1 MKIRTFALLMIAS
14 LLCLSTVSRVEA
26 KAAKARKIA
35 VSVTEEGFVPN
46 KIEASAGENV
56 VLNITRKT
64 DSTCAK
70 SVTVPSL
77 NLKKDLPL
85 NKMVALKLGK
95 LEKGEIKF
103 GCGMEMMVG
112 AVILVQ

>member
-1 MKIRTFALLMIAS
+1 MKFRKLNFLATLGFICFAIGLNA
-14 LLCLSTVSRVEA
+14 EA
-26 KAAKARKIA
+26 KTQKAKKIE
-35 VSVTEEGFVPN
+35 VSVTEDGFVPS
-46 KIEASAGENV
+46 KIEAQAGENV

-85 NKMVALKLGK
+85 NKMVSLKLGK

-103 GCGMEMMVG
+103 GCGMGMMVG
-112 AVILVQ
+112 AVVLVQ